1 VFEITVIACDC
12 PSTQTNAPEETRR
25 DAFIGVAVTSSDHG
39 VETTV
44 DRGHKN
50 RCYAEGK

>member
-1 VFEITVIACDC
+1 MPPRKTH
-12 PSTQTNAPEETRR
+12 R
-25 DAFIGVAVTSSDHG
+25 DAVAGVAVTSSDHA

-44 DRGHKN
+44 DHGHKN